1 MPVHHR
7 LRFLTFPMRASRLC
21 SLWPAMRPLR
31 FRRVPFG
38 RDGAFDLGGATASRI
53 AMPHMLP
60 STGSERLGLRNVTSF
75 VAQSPTPSD
84 HCVRFA
90 SAVADDYATLA
101 SRRRYH
107 LTGAGLSPAG
117 SRQLRR
123 THRNRCLSA
132 AE

>member
-21 SLWPAMRPLR
+21 SLWSDMRPLR

-38 RDGAFDLGGATASRI
+38 RDGAFDPGGATASRM

-75 VAQSPTPSD
+75 GAQSPTLSD

-90 SAVADDYATLA
+90 SAVADDYTTLA
-101 SRRRYH
+101 SRRRATALPGPVFH
-107 LTGAGLSPAG
+107 
-117 SRQLRR
+117 RQD
-123 THRNRCLSA
+123 HVSFA
-132 AE
+132 

>member
-21 SLWPAMRPLR
+21 SLWPNMRPLR

-38 RDGAFDLGGATASRI
+38 RDGAFDPGGATASRI

-60 STGSERLGLRNVTSF
+60 STGSERLGLRNVTAF

-90 SAVADDYATLA
+90 PAVADDCATLA
-101 SRRRYH
+101 SRRRATTLPGPVFH
-107 LTGAGLSPAG
+107 
-117 SRQLRR
+117 RQERV
-123 THRNRCLSA
+123 SFA
-132 AE
+132 